1 MARISEQ
8 SIEKVRQAADIVEVV
23 GGYVELKKR
32 GRNFLGLCQF
42 HNDTKPSMSVSPEK
56 QIFKCFSC
64 GAGGNAI
71 NFVMDY
77 EKLEF
82 VDAVKKLAQNYNIVL
97 DIQGGDS
104 KKFADTKSQ
113 LYAMHSY
120 ATKYYHNILLSD
132 EGKAAYSYLKER
144 GLSKDIIEQFQLG
157 FSPDSGD
164 DLLNLLRKENF
175 SPEAMKLSGLFIKSE
190 KGYFNRFRSRIMFPI
205 QNQQEDFIAFGG
217 RIFNK
222 DNPAKYLNSP
232 DTPIYYKSK
241 ILYGLIHNSQDIRVK
256 KEIIL
261 VEGYMD
267 LLQLVQ
273 AGITNCLAVCG
284 TACTDGQATILK
296 RYTNKIYV
304 TFDGDDPGQKNAIK
318 TGYMLIKNL
327 LEPKIIIPP
336 DKKDPDD
343 WIREKGAKGFNEGI
357 ENAQKIIK
365 THYNYFSSNQ
375 DTGSLNINAFIEEC
389 LEKLILIQNPI
400 IKEIMINEISDLT
413 SIDKINIMQVL
424 NEKINFENKRQSN
437 KRQRNKVDN
446 NKPQSQLAKKNS
458 IKNPSLKLYDDI
470 IRLCFA
476 SDKEIR
482 VLIFENLNGIWLL
495 SDLHKDIY
503 QALYIH
509 LKGSSAPPIYIIAE
523 QMKNK
528 ESRLKLIDLTFDIEK
543 FNHSY
548 ELAVDCLIRT
558 EQRALQSSVDELR
571 QKLKNNNNIEV
582 LEQLKSIEDKI
593 KTIKSKYDEK

>member
-23 GGYVELKKR
+23 GGYLELKKR
-32 GRNFLGLCQF
+32 GRNFLGLCPF
-42 HNDTKPSMSVSPEK
+42 HPDNKPSLTVSPEK

-64 GAGGNAI
+64 NAGGGSI

-82 VDAVKKLAQNYNIVL
+82 VDAVKKLADNYNIVL

-113 LYAMHSY
+113 ILAMHQY

-132 EGKAAYSYLKER
+132 KGKAAYSYLKER
-144 GLSKDIIEQFQLG
+144 GLSDNIIKQFQLG

-164 DLLNLLRKENF
+164 DLLNLLRKESF
-175 SPEAMKLSGLFIKSE
+175 SSEAMKLCGLFIKSE
-190 KGYFNRFRSRIMFPI
+190 KGYFNRFRSRIMFPK
-205 QNQQEDFIAFGG
+205 QNQQGDFIAFGG

-232 DTPIYYKSK
+232 DTPIYYKSNV
-241 ILYGLIHNSQDIRVK
+241 LYGLNHNVQEIRTK

-273 AGITNCLAVCG
+273 AGITNCLAISG
-284 TACTDGQATILK
+284 TAFTDGHSNILK
-296 RYTNKIYV
+296 RFTNKIFI
-304 TFDGDDPGQKNAIK
+304 TFDGDDSGRKAAMRC
-318 TGYMLIKNL
+318 GYMLIKNS
-327 LEPKIIIPP
+327 LEPKIITPP
-336 DKKDPDD
+336 DKMDPDD
-343 WIREKGAKGFNEGI
+343 WIREQGVDGLNDGV
-357 ENAQKIIK
+357 ENAQSVIK
-365 THYNYFSSNQ
+365 AHYNYFSSNQ

-389 LEKLILIQNPI
+389 LDELKLITNPI

-413 SIDKINIMQVL
+413 SIDKTNINQVL
-424 NEKINFENKRQSN
+424 NEKIKPKR
-437 KRQRNKVDN
+437 KKPEPPKKDN
-446 NKPQSQLAKKNS
+446 
-458 IKNPSLKLYDDI
+458 IDTSLNLYDDI

-482 VLIFENLNGIWLL
+482 ALIFENLNGIWLL

-548 ELAVDCLIRT
+548 ELAVDSLVRI
-558 EQRALQSSVDELR
+558 EQRALQSSVDELK
-571 QKLKNNNNIEV
+571 QKLRNNNNIEV
-582 LEQLKSIEDKI
+582 LEQLKSIEEKI

>member
-205 QNQQEDFIAFGG
+205 QNQQGDFIAFGG

-232 DTPIYYKSK
+232 DTPIYYKSN
-241 ILYGLIHNSQDIRVK
+241 ILYGLNHNIQNIRAK

-267 LLQLVQ
+267 LLQLAQ
-273 AGITNCLAVCG
+273 ARITNCLAISG
-284 TACTDGQATILK
+284 TAFTDGHAKILK
-296 RYTNKIYV
+296 RFTNKIFI
-304 TFDGDDPGQKNAIK
+304 TFDGDDPGITAAIK
-318 TGYMLIKNL
+318 CGYMLIKNS
-327 LEPKIIIPP
+327 LEPKIITPP
-336 DKKDPDD
+336 NKMDPDD
-343 WIREKGAKGFNEGI
+343 WIREQGVDGLNDGI
-357 ENAQKIIK
+357 ANAQNIIK
-365 THYNYFSSNQ
+365 AHYNYFSSNE
-375 DTGSLNINAFIEEC
+375 DTGSLGVTKFIDEC
-389 LEKLILIQNPI
+389 LEELVLVTNPI

-413 SIDKINIMQVL
+413 SIDKINIIQVL
-424 NEKINFENKRQSN
+424 NEKITLKNNRQS
-437 KRQRNKVDN
+437 NKVDN
-446 NKPQSQLAKKNS
+446 NKPKLQLTKKDT
-458 IKNPSLKLYDDI
+458 SLKLYNDI
-470 IRLCFA
+470 IKLCFA
-476 SDKEIR
+476 KDKDIR
-482 VLIFENLNGIWLL
+482 ILIFENLNENWLL
-495 SDLHKDIY
+495 SELHKNIYKDI
-503 QALYIH
+503 YIH
-509 LKGSSAPPIYIIAE
+509 LKSTDAPPVNIIAE
-523 QMKNK
+523 QISSK
-528 ESRLKLIDLTFDIEK
+528 ESRQKLIDLTFNIEK
-543 FNHSY
+543 FNHSRK
-548 ELAVDCLIRT
+548 LAIDTLIRI
-558 EQRALQSSVDELR
+558 EQKALQSSVDNLR
-571 QKLKNNNNIEV
+571 EKLKTNNNLEI
-582 LEQLKSIEDKI
+582 LEQLKEIENNI
-593 KTIKSKYDEK
+593 KNTSSKYDE

>member
-23 GGYVELKKR
+23 GGYLELKKR
-32 GRNFLGLCQF
+32 GRNFLGLCPF
-42 HNDTKPSMSVSPEK
+42 HADNKPSLTVSPEK

-64 GAGGNAI
+64 NAGGGAI

-82 VDAVKKLAQNYNIVL
+82 PDAVKKLADNYNIVL

-113 LYAMHSY
+113 ILAMHQY

-132 EGKAAYSYLKER
+132 KGKAAYSYLKER
-144 GLSKDIIEQFQLG
+144 GLSENIIKQFQLG

-164 DLLNLLRKENF
+164 DLLNLLRKESF
-175 SPEAMKLSGLFIKSE
+175 SSEAMKLCGLFIKSE

-205 QNQQEDFIAFGG
+205 QDQQGKYIAFGG

-232 DTPIYYKSK
+232 DTPIYYKSNV
-241 ILYGLIHNSQDIRVK
+241 LYGLNHNVQEIRTK

-273 AGITNCLAVCG
+273 AGITNCLAISG
-284 TACTDGQATILK
+284 TAFTDGHSNILK
-296 RYTNKIYV
+296 RFTNKIFI
-304 TFDGDDPGQKNAIK
+304 TFDGDDSGRKAAMRC
-318 TGYMLIKNL
+318 GYMLIKNS
-327 LEPKIIIPP
+327 LEPKIITPP
-336 DKKDPDD
+336 DKMDPDD
-343 WIREKGAKGFNEGI
+343 WIREQGVDGLNDGV
-357 ENAQKIIK
+357 ENAQSVIK
-365 THYNYFSSNQ
+365 AHYNYFSSNQ

-389 LEKLILIQNPI
+389 LDELKLITNPI

-413 SIDKINIMQVL
+413 SIDKTNINQVL
-424 NEKINFENKRQSN
+424 NEKIKPKR
-437 KRQRNKVDN
+437 KKPEPPKKDN
-446 NKPQSQLAKKNS
+446 
-458 IKNPSLKLYDDI
+458 IDTSLNLYDDI

-482 VLIFENLNGIWLL
+482 ALIFENLNGIWLL

-548 ELAVDCLIRT
+548 ELAVDSLIRI
-558 EQRALQSSVDELR
+558 EQRALQSSVDELK
-571 QKLKNNNNIEV
+571 QKLRNNNNIEV

-593 KTIKSKYDEK
+593 KTITSKYDEK